1 MVNIHID
8 DNSEQIRIRVK
19 PTSNSVLST
28 IGNET
33 FYNGLAKEWA
43 ISPDLVQGIDYSSKY
58 YASKAKESADIAG
71 SAIEDL
77 EAAKDEAIGNITD
90 AKTDAISDMETAK
103 QEKITDI
110 ENTASDFEEDL
121 TLLTQRAETAAANA
135 QTSAD
140 FVVNNAP
147 TATVTQTSTGAIIIT
162 KDLTHGTTTANILNG
177 AKGDKG
183 DKGDQGEQGIQG
195 EQGEKGDTGDD
206 GYSPTATVTKTG
218 NTAVI
223 TITDKNGTTTA
234 SVYDGSSSGGIWGN
248 ITGTLSAQTDLQN
261 ALDAKVNKSGD
272 TMTGILNITRTSGSN
287 FVHMKSGQITRG
299 SAPSSTVTLGFMEIA
314 DTNNQWIGKNQLQ
327 LSNTGEFKMEL
338 STRNASSDSTSKL
351 SVGWDNANRA
361 FATAP
366 ATSTARTNATD
377 IITRGYF
384 TTYISEQIQP
394 IATDLNGKADTDL
407 TNTTNQAKILMSRM
421 AMPSNRYI
429 NLTLGASGA
438 TYTAPAN
445 GYILWSQQMP
455 ANNGMWVLVNDNQ
468 NQYLYG
474 ESTTTGTVAGIS
486 IFLPVMKG
494 YSWSTNYTG
503 GTVNDYRFIYAQGSE
518 SEAS

>member
-1 MVNIHID
+1 M
-8 DNSEQIRIRVK
+8 
-19 PTSNSVLST
+19 
-28 IGNET
+28 
-33 FYNGLAKEWA
+33 
-43 ISPDLVQGIDYSSKY
+43 
-58 YASKAKESADIAG
+58 
-71 SAIEDL
+71 
-77 EAAKDEAIGNITD
+77 
-90 AKTDAISDMETAK
+90 
-103 QEKITDI
+103 
-110 ENTASDFEEDL
+110 DL

-147 TATVTQTSTGAIIIT
+147 TATVTQTSTGATITT

-183 DKGDQGEQGIQG
+183 DKGDQGIQGIQGIQGEQGIQGIQG
-195 EQGEKGDTGDD
+195 EQGEKGDKGDKGDTGDD

-248 ITGTLSAQTDLQN
+248 ITGTLSDQTDLQN

-272 TMTGILNITRTSGSN
+272 TMTGILNINRTTGSN

-327 LSNTGEFKMEL
+327 LSSTGEFKMEL
-338 STRNASSDSTSKL
+338 STRNASNDSTSKL
-351 SVGWDNANRA
+351 SVGWDNDNRA

-429 NLTLGASGA
+429 DLTLGASGA

-445 GYILWSQQMP
+445 GYIYWTQRLP

-474 ESTTTGTVAGIS
+474 KSINSSTTSGIT

-503 GTVNDYRFIYAQGSE
+503 GTLDAYRFIYAQGSE
-518 SEAS
+518 SEA